1 MCDKLCDLTVPGS
14 IPGNRKDFLLKT
26 CRKMKQNKRV
36 GSEKIPKVVD
46 LFSFSEQRCV
56 VERLNPYLVKTYFCL
71 LLESNPAAEICLGS
85 LTR

>member
-1 MCDKLCDLTVPGS
+1 MLGHDAHIGGPVCDKLCDLTVPGS

-36 GSEKIPKVVD
+36 GSEKIPKVVY

-56 VERLNPYLVKTYFCL
+56 VGTTQ
-71 LLESNPAAEICLGS
+71 S
-85 LTR
+85 LFW